1 MKVVTFNR
9 EKLQSAANA
18 LEKEASSFSPD
29 LVVGIASGG
38 KIIADMMFVGTP
50 HVAIKS
56 SRRTT
61 EAKQHL
67 GFLWAIIRHLP
78 TFVKDAM
85 RIVEARYLNNDDR
98 GDMEPI
104 EPDAT
109 FVEAVSKAD
118 RILIVDDAIDSGR
131 TMKRVVDAI
140 RSVAADKKLA
150 IAVITVTKPQ
160 PLVRADYKLYDGG
173 VLVRFPWSKD
183 FKG

>member
-1 MKVVTFNR
+1 
-9 EKLQSAANA
+9 
-18 LEKEASSFSPD
+18 
-29 LVVGIASGG
+29 
-38 KIIADMMFVGTP
+38 
-50 HVAIKS
+50 
-56 SRRTT
+56 
-61 EAKQHL
+61 
-67 GFLWAIIRHLP
+67 
-78 TFVKDAM
+78 
-85 RIVEARYLNNDDR
+85 
-98 GDMEPI
+98 MEPI